1 MIAIVDYGAGN
12 LRSIQRAIEAAG
24 ADVVISGNPDVVR
37 AADRI
42 VLPGVGNAAA
52 AMDRLRASGL
62 AEAIT
67 SATADGTP
75 LLGVCL
81 GMQLLFGPQE
91 EGPTTGLGLLEGD
104 VRALPRDHKV
114 PQMGWNL
121 AEFRPGSVL
130 ADHEPA
136 YFYFV
141 HSFVAHPAHTVDV
154 AAETDYGIRFPSIVA
169 RDHIWGFQF
178 HPEKSGDD
186 GLALVRSW
194 VVRSF
199 ARAGALPGSTGD
211 VTR

>member
-12 LRSIQRAIEAAG
+12 LRSMQRALVAAG
-24 ADVVISGNPDVVR
+24 AQSTITSNLSEVD

-52 AMDRLRASGL
+52 AMDRLRASGMADL
-62 AEAIT
+62 VTARAEAGI
-67 SATADGTP
+67 P

-81 GMQLLFGPQE
+81 GMQLLFGDQE

-104 VRALPRDHKV
+104 VRALPADHKV

-121 AEFRPGSVL
+121 AQFMPGSPLSHL
-130 ADHEPA
+130 ATS

-141 HSFVAHPAHTVDV
+141 HSYIVHPADRADI
-154 AAETDYGIRFPSIVA
+154 AAETDYGVRFPSIVT
-169 RDHIWGFQF
+169 RDNIWGFQF

-186 GLALVRSW
+186 GLSLVKAW
-194 VVRSF
+194 VEWN
-199 ARAGALPGSTGD
+199 P
-211 VTR
+211 

>member
-12 LRSIQRAIEAAG
+12 LRSIQRALVAAG
-24 ADVVISGNPDVVR
+24 AQSTITSNLSEVD

-52 AMDRLRASGL
+52 AMDRLRASGMADL
-62 AEAIT
+62 VTARAEAGI
-67 SATADGTP
+67 P

-81 GMQLLFGPQE
+81 GMQLLFGDQE

-104 VRALPRDHKV
+104 VRALPADHKV

-121 AEFRPGSVL
+121 AQFVPGSPLSHL
-130 ADHEPA
+130 ATS

-141 HSFVAHPAHTVDV
+141 HSYIVHPADRADV
-154 AAETDYGIRFPSIVA
+154 AAETDYGVRFPSIVT
-169 RDHIWGFQF
+169 RDNIWGFQF

-186 GLALVRSW
+186 GLSLVKAW
-194 VVRSF
+194 VEWN
-199 ARAGALPGSTGD
+199 P
-211 VTR
+211 